1 MSTDY
6 SQVYFYLAVL
16 AIFYFLISFFAVKVG
31 IILTIFFM
39 LFSPEI
45 PIVTEIWLHPIVIR
59 LEDILIPVL
68 CLAWLARIST
78 EKGAHL
84 LTRSPL
90 NKPIGCL
97 LGLMILSTLVG
108 IPTGWIDPLPATM
121 FIFKTAEFFAIFFIA
136 MNYMSTEGQ
145 VKQFLFFMILTLTL
159 IGIYTLFQVSSVE
172 IFSEHRISAPFE
184 GSPEPASVG
193 GYMAFLLLIVFGLFI
208 YADKIFLRWVYGI
221 IGLIVFIPF
230 LFTLNRTSYAAL
242 VSGMIFIG
250 IVAKKRWIT
259 LFLVLLAL
267 TSVVWLPAS
276 VKDRLAFTSYDAKNP
291 GRIMGVDQSFQER
304 ITAFKIVWGNCAYS
318 PLIGRGVTSYPA
330 DNQYARTLHE
340 IGILGL
346 AFWIWI
352 FVRLFKISVW
362 LFHSME
368 DAFLKG
374 MVLGY
379 RAGLIALLFHAF
391 GAPTFY
397 IVRIMEPFWF
407 VNGLVMALY
416 LLKVRESSLAAAGG
430 T

>member
-1 MSTDY
+1 MSADY
-6 SQVYFYLAVL
+6 SQVYFYLVILAV
-16 AIFYFLISFFAVKVG
+16 FYFFISFFAVKLG
-31 IILTIFFM
+31 IVLTILSM

-45 PIVTEIWLHPIVIR
+45 PLFENIWLHAIVIR

-68 CLAWLARIST
+68 ALAWLARVAS
-78 EKGAHL
+78 ERGPHL

-90 NKPIGCL
+90 NKPIGYL
-97 LGLMILSTLVG
+97 LGLMILSTLIG
-108 IPTGWIDPLPATM
+108 IPGGWIDILPALL
-121 FIFKTAEFFAIFFIA
+121 FIFKTVEFFAVFFIA
-136 MNYMSTEGQ
+136 MNYVDSENQ
-145 VKQFLFFMILTLTL
+145 VKQFLFFVILTLAL
-159 IGIYTLFQVSSVE
+159 IGLYTIFQVPKVE
-172 IFSEHRISAPFE
+172 IFSTNRITAPFE
-184 GSPEPASVG
+184 GTPEPASVG

-208 YADKIFLRWVYGI
+208 YADKVFLRWMYGI

-242 VSGMIFIG
+242 VAGMVFIG
-250 IVAKKRWIT
+250 ISAKKRWIT
-259 LFLVLLAL
+259 LLLVLLAL
-267 TSVVWLPAS
+267 TSVIWLPDS
-276 VKDRLAFTSYDAKNP
+276 VKDRIAYTRYDAINP
-291 GRIMGVDQSFQER
+291 GRTMGVDQSFQER
-304 ITAFKIVWGNCAYS
+304 LTAFRMVWYNCAYS

-346 AFWIWI
+346 SLWIWI

-362 LFHSME
+362 LFHSTE
-368 DAFLKG
+368 DPFLKG

-379 RAGLIALLFHAF
+379 RAGLIGILFHAF

-416 LLKVRESSLAAAGG
+416 LIKVREFSAAEA
-430 T
+430 